1 MSGRYKVLVGSQSGH
16 CCFDYTVV
24 DTLKPHPVYASQG
37 LFDAIC
43 ETFSEEE
50 AHAVARALNAATTS
64 QATLARAA
72 RLFEETLPK
81 FNWGASALDANA
93 IQLLNEVPGEVRAA
107 LKACTLCGGEG
118 HTAPNCPWA
127 KEGGAGPPQ
136 RLTP

>member
-50 AHAVARALNAATTS
+50 L
-64 QATLARAA
+64 
-72 RLFEETLPK
+72 K
-81 FNWGASALDANA
+81 DA
-93 IQLLNEVPGEVRAA
+93 
-107 LKACTLCGGEG
+107 KD
-118 HTAPNCPWA
+118 
-127 KEGGAGPPQ
+127 
-136 RLTP
+136 

>member
-1 MSGRYKVLVGSQSGH
+1 MSGRYKVLAGSQSGH

-43 ETFSEEE
+43 ETFREEK
-50 AHAVARALNAATTS
+50 AHAVARALNAATTN

-72 RLFEETLPK
+72 RLFEEALPK

-107 LKACTLCGGEG
+107 LDANEKLI
-118 HTAPNCPWA
+118 
-127 KEGGAGPPQ
+127 KELKGAGWKPPGCAPST
-136 RLTP
+136 R

>member
-37 LFDAIC
+37 LFGAIC

-50 AHAVARALNAATTS
+50 AHAVARALNAATTN

-72 RLFEETLPK
+72 RLFEEALPK

-127 KEGGAGPPQ
+127 KEGGA
-136 RLTP
+136 

>member
-50 AHAVARALNAATTS
+50 AHAVARALNAATTN

-72 RLFEETLPK
+72 RLFEEALPK

-107 LKACTLCGGEG
+107 LKACALCGGEG

-127 KEGGAGPPQ
+127 KENQHVG
-136 RLTP
+136 

>member
-1 MSGRYKVLVGSQSGH
+1 MSKRYKVLVGSQSGH
-16 CCFDYTVV
+16 CCFDYAVV

-50 AHAVARALNAATTS
+50 AHAVARALNAATTN

-72 RLFEETLPK
+72 RLFEEALPK

-107 LKACTLCGGEG
+107 LKACALCGGEG

-127 KEGGAGPPQ
+127 KENQHAG
-136 RLTP
+136 

>member
-50 AHAVARALNAATTS
+50 AHAVARALNAAATS

-72 RLFEETLPK
+72 RLFEEALPK

-107 LKACTLCGGEG
+107 LKACALCGGEG

-127 KEGGAGPPQ
+127 KEGGA
-136 RLTP
+136 

>member
-1 MSGRYKVLVGSQSGH
+1 MSRKTAIRLTGDALTAQEVARRVPHIALPKPKPDLYVGEPKKRM
-16 CCFDYTVV
+16 
-24 DTLKPHPVYASQG
+24 TLQG

-50 AHAVARALNAATTS
+50 AHAVARALNAATTN

-72 RLFEETLPK
+72 RLFEEALPK

-107 LKACTLCGGEG
+107 LDANEKLINGL
-118 HTAPNCPWA
+118 
-127 KEGGAGPPQ
+127 KEGG
-136 RLTP
+136 

>member
-50 AHAVARALNAATTS
+50 AHAVARALNAATTN

-72 RLFEETLPK
+72 RLFEEALPK

-107 LKACTLCGGEG
+107 LKACALCGGEG

-127 KEGGAGPPQ
+127 KEGGA
-136 RLTP
+136 

>member
-72 RLFEETLPK
+72 RLFEEALPK

-107 LKACTLCGGEG
+107 LKACALCGGEG

-127 KEGGAGPPQ
+127 KEGRA
-136 RLTP
+136 

>member
-1 MSGRYKVLVGSQSGH
+1 MSGRYKVLAGSQSGH

-43 ETFSEEE
+43 ETFREEK
-50 AHAVARALNAATTS
+50 AHAVARALNAATTN
-64 QATLARAA
+64 QAALARAA
-72 RLFEETLPK
+72 RLFEEALPK

-127 KEGGAGPPQ
+127 NDGGA
-136 RLTP
+136 

>member
-37 LFDAIC
+37 LFYAIC

-50 AHAVARALNAATTS
+50 AQAVARALNAAITN

-72 RLFEETLPK
+72 RLFEEALPK

-93 IQLLNEVPGEVRAA
+93 IQLLNEVPGEVRAT
-107 LKACTLCGGEG
+107 LKACALCGGEG

-127 KEGGAGPPQ
+127 KEGGA
-136 RLTP
+136 

>member
-43 ETFSEEE
+43 ETFSEEK
-50 AHAVARALNAATTS
+50 AHAVARALNAATTN

-72 RLFEETLPK
+72 RLFEEAPPK

-107 LKACTLCGGEG
+107 LKACALCGGEG

-127 KEGGAGPPQ
+127 KEGGA
-136 RLTP
+136 

>member
-50 AHAVARALNAATTS
+50 AHAVARALNAATTN

-72 RLFEETLPK
+72 RLFEEALPK

-107 LKACTLCGGEG
+107 LKACALCGGEG

-127 KEGGAGPPQ
+127 KEKRA
-136 RLTP
+136 

>member
-1 MSGRYKVLVGSQSGH
+1 MSGRYKVLAGSQSGH

-43 ETFSEEE
+43 ETFREEK
-50 AHAVARALNAATTS
+50 AHAVARALNAATTN
-64 QATLARAA
+64 QAALARAA
-72 RLFEETLPK
+72 RLFEEALPK

-107 LKACTLCGGEG
+107 LDAFAQQLVDGDIEMKAG
-118 HTAPNCPWA
+118 H
-127 KEGGAGPPQ
+127 Q
-136 RLTP
+136 

>member
-1 MSGRYKVLVGSQSGH
+1 MSGRYKVLAGSQSGH

-50 AHAVARALNAATTS
+50 AHAVARALNAATTN

-72 RLFEETLPK
+72 RLFEEALPK

-107 LKACTLCGGEG
+107 LKACALCGGEG

-127 KEGGAGPPQ
+127 KENQHVG
-136 RLTP
+136 

>member
-50 AHAVARALNAATTS
+50 AHAVARALNAATTN
-64 QATLARAA
+64 QAILARAA
-72 RLFEETLPK
+72 RLFEEALPK

-107 LKACTLCGGEG
+107 LKACALCGGEG

-127 KEGGAGPPQ
+127 KEGGA
-136 RLTP
+136 

>member
-1 MSGRYKVLVGSQSGH
+1 MSGRYKVLAGSQSGH

-43 ETFSEEE
+43 ETFREEE
-50 AHAVARALNAATTS
+50 AHAVARALNAATTN
-64 QATLARAA
+64 QATLARVT
-72 RLFEETLPK
+72 RLFEEALPK

-107 LKACTLCGGEG
+107 LKACALCGGEG

-127 KEGGAGPPQ
+127 KEGGA
-136 RLTP
+136 

>member
-1 MSGRYKVLVGSQSGH
+1 MAYLPEKKRM
-16 CCFDYTVV
+16 
-24 DTLKPHPVYASQG
+24 TLQG

-50 AHAVARALNAATTS
+50 AHAVARALYAATTN

-72 RLFEETLPK
+72 RLFEEALPK

-107 LKACTLCGGEG
+107 LKACALCGGEG

-127 KEGGAGPPQ
+127 KEGGA
-136 RLTP
+136 

>member
-72 RLFEETLPK
+72 RLFEEALPK

-107 LKACTLCGGEG
+107 LKACALCGGEG

-127 KEGGAGPPQ
+127 KEGGA
-136 RLTP
+136 

>member
-50 AHAVARALNAATTS
+50 AHAVARALNAAITN

-72 RLFEETLPK
+72 RLFEEALPK

-127 KEGGAGPPQ
+127 KEDRDAG
-136 RLTP
+136 

>member
-1 MSGRYKVLVGSQSGH
+1 MSGRYKVLAGSQSGH

-43 ETFSEEE
+43 ETFREEK
-50 AHAVARALNAATTS
+50 AHAVARALNAATTN
-64 QATLARAA
+64 QAALARAA
-72 RLFEETLPK
+72 RLFEEALPK

-107 LKACTLCGGEG
+107 LKACALCGGEC

-127 KEGGAGPPQ
+127 NED
-136 RLTP
+136 

>member
-50 AHAVARALNAATTS
+50 AHAVARALNAATTN

-72 RLFEETLPK
+72 RLFEEALPK

-127 KEGGAGPPQ
+127 KEGGA
-136 RLTP
+136 

>member
-43 ETFSEEE
+43 ETFREEE
-50 AHAVARALNAATTS
+50 AHAVARALNAAATN

-72 RLFEETLPK
+72 RLFEEALPK

-107 LKACTLCGGEG
+107 LKACALCGGEG

-127 KEGGAGPPQ
+127 KEGGA
-136 RLTP
+136 

>member
-50 AHAVARALNAATTS
+50 AHAVARALNAAATS

-72 RLFEETLPK
+72 RLFEEALPK

-127 KEGGAGPPQ
+127 KEGGA
-136 RLTP
+136 